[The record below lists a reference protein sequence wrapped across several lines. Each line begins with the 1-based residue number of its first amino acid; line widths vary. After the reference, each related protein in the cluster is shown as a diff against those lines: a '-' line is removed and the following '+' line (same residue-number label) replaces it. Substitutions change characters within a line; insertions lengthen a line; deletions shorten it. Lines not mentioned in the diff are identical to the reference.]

1 MPSKNMLPKGKRRQS
16 VRAEYRKQR
25 TIAEEQAEAEKA
37 RLAAAFLDLEVEP
50 KKKKKAK
57 RTEGD
62 GLATFIFLEE
72 EDDGEPTLEERI
84 AKNDWITTRGASGSK
99 VAAETYAPPRYA
111 NPYAEAQAQQAKPP
125 VVERNIAKAKLKVVG
140 ETRSFTAEVAAKG
153 MRLDA
158 YLAKALPDV
167 SRGRVQ
173 ELVAADLV
181 RVDGKSEKASL
192 KLRGGE
198 TIEITGEAQR
208 PPLRAVA
215 EDIPLD
221 VIYED
226 QDLAV
231 VNKPAGMMVH
241 AGSGSTEH
249 NSGTLVNALLFRF
262 GNDLS
267 HGAGELEDE
276 DADAEPDAEG
286 EEESVE
292 AEEIVA
298 APQSHLAELR
308 PGIVHRLDK
317 QTSGLIVVAK
327 NDVAHRKL
335 GEMFAARQVSKTY
348 LALVQGWVK
357 DDEGTVD
364 LAIGRDSVRRTRMT
378 TRRGAG
384 NMRNAVS
391 HWLVLERFEGPYGK
405 FSLVEVKIETG
416 RTHQIRVHMTSIGH
430 PVVGDT
436 LYGAATVIV
445 PEAAKPGVKK
455 SAAVKAAAAKAS
467 AKKAGS
473 PKAGKSVEPKGTQS
487 PLDESFSVTRNFLHA
502 AELVFRHPRTGKELT
517 LEAPLPLEL
526 EKVLERLHGGQ

>member
-25 TIAEEQAEAEKA
+25 TIAEEEAAVEKA
-37 RLAAAFLDLEVEP
+37 KLAAEFLDLEAEP
-50 KKKKKAK
+50 KKKKKVR

-62 GLATFIFLEE
+62 GLATFIFLDQ

-99 VAAETYAPPRYA
+99 VAEETHEAPRYS
-111 NPYAEAQAQQAKPP
+111 NPYAEAQAKQAKPP
-125 VVERNIAKAKLKVVG
+125 VVERNIARAKLKIEG
-140 ETRSFTAEVAAKG
+140 ETRSFTAEAAAKG

-173 ELVAADLV
+173 ELVGAGHVA
-181 RVDGKSEKASL
+181 VDGKNEKASL

-198 TIEITGEAQR
+198 RIAITGEPER

-226 QDLAV
+226 KDLAV

-249 NSGTLVNALLFRF
+249 NTGTLVNALLYRF
-262 GNDLS
+262 GSELS
-267 HGAGELEDE
+267 HGSGVLEDE
-276 DADAEPDAEG
+276 DADGDDSDSEDEDGDAE
-286 EEESVE
+286 ELETAQESGSDP
-292 AEEIVA
+292 EIA
-298 APQSHLAELR
+298 ALR

-327 NDVAHRKL
+327 NDVAHRRL
-335 GEMFAARQVSKTY
+335 AEMFAARQVSKTY

-364 LAIGRDSVRRTRMT
+364 LPIGRDNIRRTRMT
-378 TRRGAG
+378 TKRTGAG
-384 NMRNAVS
+384 MRHAVS
-391 HWLVLERFEGPYGK
+391 HWTVLERFEGPYGK
-405 FSLVEVKIETG
+405 FTLVEVRIETG
-416 RTHQIRVHMTSIGH
+416 RTHQIRVHLQSLGH

-436 LYGAATVIV
+436 LYGAATKIV
-445 PEAAKPGVKK
+445 PVAVKKTRGAKPGT
-455 SAAVKAAAAKAS
+455 
-467 AKKAGS
+467 AGS
-473 PKAGKSVEPKGTQS
+473 PKAAVRVESKTA
-487 PLDESFSVTRNFLHA
+487 LDESFSLARNFLHA
-502 AELVFRHPRTGKELT
+502 AELIFRHPQTGKELT
-517 LEAPLPLEL
+517 LVAPLAEEL
-526 EKVLERLHGGQ
+526 EQTLERLRGGR